1 VKIATSKE
9 AIIIIEKKSRCLGVN
24 MKIKPGDLRDSIKI
38 YRKEFKPDEKGV
50 YNRDTTLIAETRA
63 KIEPLTNRALFE
75 ANNTSPGTDYKI
87 WIRTVPG
94 VEKGMIITDD
104 KTFETTRVI
113 DLRSRP
119 PYSEI
124 WCRKITNT
132 NS

>member
-1 VKIATSKE
+1 
-9 AIIIIEKKSRCLGVN
+9 

-50 YNRDTTLIAETRA
+50 YNRDTSLIAETRA

-75 ANNTSPGTDYKI
+75 ANNTSPGTDYQI

-94 VEKGMIITDD
+94 VEKGMIFTDD
-104 KTFETTRVI
+104 KTFEITRVI

-124 WCRKITNT
+124 WCREITNT